1 MRLRHLWALLWLM
14 GSAEGC
20 RLATAPPAPQ
30 KLTPATPVGSAL
42 LFKYALDSARFADAL
57 FLLAYPDGS
66 PLRPSER
73 YEWQPAL
80 EWLTAIVGGAP
91 LTMLRQDSLAPDRFR
106 VLLELDHLNTL
117 EFTLV
122 ERERTWRIV
131 YLRRLPWRR
140 EPVEIFP
147 GR

>member
-1 MRLRHLWALLWLM
+1 
-14 GSAEGC
+14 
-20 RLATAPPAPQ
+20 
-30 KLTPATPVGSAL
+30 
-42 LFKYALDSARFADAL
+42 
-57 FLLAYPDGS
+57 
-66 PLRPSER
+66 
-73 YEWQPAL
+73 
-80 EWLTAIVGGAP
+80 
-91 LTMLRQDSLAPDRFR
+91 MLRQDSLAPDRFR
-106 VLLELDHLNTL
+106 VLLELDYLNTL

>member
-1 MRLRHLWALLWLM
+1 MRLHHLWALFWLM
-14 GSAEGC
+14 AAAEGC
-20 RLATAPPAPQ
+20 RSAMAPSPAQ
-30 KLTPATPVGSAL
+30 KLTPATPIGSAL
-42 LFKYALDSARFADAL
+42 LFKYALDSTRFADAL

-80 EWLTAIVGGAP
+80 ERLSAIVGGAP

-106 VLLELDHLNTL
+106 VLLELDYLNTL
-117 EFTLV
+117 ELTLV
-122 ERERTWRIV
+122 ERERIWRIV
-131 YLRRLPWRR
+131 CLRRLPWRR